1 VIEPTRPAAFRILGP
16 LQVRAGGRWAGISA
30 AKWRSLLAVLLLSP
44 GQPVSTER
52 LISEIWEDR
61 PPARAANLVSVYVHR
76 LRRLLGD
83 PEGEALVTRPPGY
96 QLTVAPGALDAQQF
110 TDLTAAGRHALA
122 AGDADRAAGLLAA
135 ALAHWRG
142 PALADVP
149 PSPLVSAEASR
160 LEEARIETLSLRIEA
175 DLACGRAGAVIGEL
189 RRLLADHPLR
199 EELWALL
206 MRALHAAGR
215 QAEALAEYAR
225 AREIISGE
233 LGVDPG
239 PGLQRLHAQ
248 LLDADAARAAG
259 LSAGGRA
266 FPGPAGGTTVPGSAG
281 VAAGTGP
288 AERPAGGGS
297 AGGGTPAHPDAGVS
311 PDRAGQGLVSQPSPR
326 TPVPGLGHPG
336 LGHAGE
342 AGPGQAGP
350 GHAGEAGPGKAGP
363 GRPGLGHAGRML
375 VPAQLPAD
383 IPDFTGRAGEVA
395 EVCRLLSGEEQ
406 PGNPGAVPVV
416 CVVGSGGLGKTT
428 LAVHAAHR
436 LAAEFPDGQ
445 LYASLLG
452 ATQPAR
458 PADVLARF
466 LRDLGTGPGQI
477 PAGEEERAAQYRSR
491 LAGRRVL
498 VVLDDARDAAQVR
511 PLLPGSASC
520 AVLITS
526 RGRLPELVGTRVI
539 DLDVLPGDDA
549 RTLFARVAGE
559 ERTSAEPAATQ
570 EVLAACAGLPLAIR
584 IAGARLAARGGWNV
598 HYLAGRLADERRRLD
613 ELRAGNL
620 AVRASF
626 EVSFAS
632 LAGSAGPGEVDPARA
647 FRLLGIWTGPSVP
660 LPAAAALLGADEAAT
675 AAALEVLVD
684 AHLLDEPAPGQFR
697 FHDLLRVY
705 AADRAR
711 AQESESDRHDAIIRV
726 LIWYLHTAE
735 AAAAVISPQHARV
748 PLGALPEGVVPLE
761 FGSLEDALAWC
772 EAQRPGLVAAVR
784 LAGAC
789 GLDELAWKL
798 AASQMSFFYRRSH
811 WADWVTTHET
821 GLAAARR
828 LADRPAEAW
837 MLNNLGMA
845 YGVQRRE
852 EAVDCFG
859 QALALYREVGD
870 RQGEGRAANNVAK
883 ACLDLGRFPQALE
896 AAQQALAIQRQ
907 AGSRYLEGI
916 ALNILGC
923 ASRELGRYEPAA
935 SYLQQALAIFRELG
949 DPLVEADSLSDLGEV
964 YLDTGRLEE
973 ALACLQDSAGMW
985 RAIGNRHGEAAT
997 LARLGTALR
1006 LAGEPEQAGEALARA
1021 LALFEELGDLAQAA
1035 VVRAALAGGAS
1046 QAC

>member
-16 LQVRAGGRWAGISA
+16 LQVRAGGQWAGISA
-30 AKWRSLLAVLLLSP
+30 AKWRSLLAVLLLNP

-52 LISEIWEDR
+52 LIGEIWEDR

-110 TDLTAAGRHALA
+110 ADLAAAGRQALA
-122 AGDADRAAGLLAA
+122 AGDAERSAGLLAD

-160 LEEARIETLSLRIEA
+160 LEEARVETLVLRIEA

-248 LLDADAARAAG
+248 LLNADAARAAG
-259 LSAGGRA
+259 QAAG
-266 FPGPAGGTTVPGSAG
+266 PGSG
-281 VAAGTGP
+281 
-288 AERPAGGGS
+288 R
-297 AGGGTPAHPDAGVS
+297 GTPAHPDAGV
-311 PDRAGQGLVSQPSPR
+311 PPERVVGKGLPSQPFPHTS
-326 TPVPGLGHPG
+326 TPGLGQAG
-336 LGHAGE
+336 L
-342 AGPGQAGP
+342 GQAG
-350 GHAGEAGPGKAGP
+350 
-363 GRPGLGHAGRML
+363 LGQAGRVP

-383 IPDFTGRAGEVA
+383 IADFTGRAAEVA
-395 EVCRLLSGEEQ
+395 EVCRLLRGEGE

-445 LYASLLG
+445 LHASLLG
-452 ATQPAR
+452 ATQPAS

-466 LRDLGTGPGQI
+466 LRDLGTRPGQI

-559 ERTSAEPAATQ
+559 ERASAEPAATQ

-584 IAGARLAARGGWNV
+584 IAGARLAARGGWNI

-684 AHLLDEPAPGQFR
+684 AHLLDEPAAGQFR

-711 AQESESDRHDAIIRV
+711 AQESDRDRRDAIIRV
-726 LIWYLHTAE
+726 LTWYLHTAE

-772 EAQRPGLVAAVR
+772 ESQRPGLVAAVR
-784 LAGAC
+784 LAGAS

-852 EAVDCFG
+852 EAVGCFG
-859 QALALYREVGD
+859 QALAICREVGD

-896 AAQQALAIQRQ
+896 AAQRALVIQRQ

-923 ASRELGRYEPAA
+923 ASREMGRYEPAVG
-935 SYLQQALAIFRELG
+935 YLQQALAIFRELG

-973 ALACLQDSAGMW
+973 ALACLRDSAGMW

-997 LARLGTALR
+997 LVRLGTALR
-1006 LAGEPEQAGEALARA
+1006 LAGEPGQAGEALARA
-1021 LALFEELGDLAQAA
+1021 LALFGELGDLAQAA
-1035 VVRAALAGGAS
+1035 AVRAALAGGAS